1 MRRYPFKVVVAGRVY
16 GEADTFADAKRTAEK
31 LGGQALVPAGP
42 EPLNGLARQVA
53 AWQASSGK
61 IRNPG
66 REGSASDPALL
77 APDSKE
83 AKLVADIDGVL
94 VAGFRNS
101 DRLRFEASVR
111 DIVAQDKSLPRP
123 ARVHIV
129 AR

>member
-1 MRRYPFKVVVAGRVY
+1 MRRYPYKVIVQGRVY
-16 GEADTFADAKRTAEK
+16 GEADTFADAKRAAEK

-42 EPLNGLARQVA
+42 EPLDGLARVVA
-53 AWQASSGK
+53 TWQASSGK

-77 APDSKE
+77 APDSPQ
-83 AKLVADIDGVL
+83 ARLVADVDGVL
-94 VAGFRNS
+94 VAGFRNT

-111 DIVAQDKSLPRP
+111 DIVAQNKALPRP

-129 AR
+129 QR